1 MWFLPALYLQKEPV
15 GVNVFNVNEIGLSNP
30 EIRKSRDFKALL
42 YFLRKRYNR
51 DTIEG
56 ELIANGVYEK
66 QELEEY
72 TTFLLNSYNQV
83 KAWVGK
89 YGNAQIKRL
98 AGI

>member
-1 MWFLPALYLQKEPV
+1 MGWGKKEPV

>member
-1 MWFLPALYLQKEPV
+1 M
-15 GVNVFNVNEIGLSNP
+15 
-30 EIRKSRDFKALL
+30 L
-42 YFLRKRYNR
+42 YFLRERYNR

-72 TTFLLNSYNQV
+72 ATFLLNSYNQV

-89 YGNAQIKRL
+89 YGNEQIKRL